1 MPNPRF
7 CRNPACPYCFNPP
20 AKWYVRAGT
29 YLTAAH
35 GVVQRFQCKRCGTG
49 LGAQT
54 ESMHYYAKR
63 RVDLP
68 EIFSRIRGGSSL
80 RDIGRELGLSR
91 TAVANASLRL
101 GRQAMSSHIDLMCS
115 LECSGSLSFD
125 GLVSAVTSKDY
136 PSQITTLG
144 DSKHE
149 LLLAM
154 THCVTERGGTR
165 TKAQQKRIER
175 RRKVW
180 SPQRGGLTGSI
191 SLLVSELTRFAGPKA
206 LCIDTDEHPIYA
218 KVIDSDAALRWY
230 RENRLLE
237 VRRTPG
243 VAPRT
248 TANPL
253 FLMNYLDRM
262 IRHRVKEHTRE
273 TIAGGRN
280 STFQMHRM
288 WIFAWDHNTRQP
300 MRVEGG
306 DTRSRAVMAGAP
318 AHLTAKLDREFYTR
332 RHSLRGLPVPESIRR
347 VWSAE
352 LDSPPVRWSEPQK
365 NWGPRVTKFAMQDL
379 RYGSYAS

>member
-7 CRNPACPYCFNPP
+7 CRNSACPYCFNPP

-35 GVVQRFQCKRCGTG
+35 GVVQRFQCKRCRTG

-91 TAVANASLRL
+91 TAVVNASIRL
-101 GRQAMSSHIDLMCS
+101 ARQAMSSHIDLMCS

-125 GLVSAVTSKDY
+125 GLISAVTSRDY

-154 THCVTERGGTR
+154 THCVTERGGKR

-175 RRKVW
+175 RRKIW
-180 SPQRGGLTGSI
+180 SPQKGGLTESI
-191 SLLVSELTRFAGPKA
+191 SLLVRELTRFAGPKP

-218 KVIDSDAALRWY
+218 KVIESDAALRWY
-230 RENRLLE
+230 RGNRMLE
-237 VRRTPG
+237 VRQTPG
-243 VAPRT
+243 SAPRT

-273 TIAGGRN
+273 TIAAGRN

-300 MRVEGG
+300 MRVEGS
-306 DTRSRAVMAGAP
+306 DARSRAVIAGAP
-318 AHLTAKLDREFYTR
+318 AHLLAKLGREFFSR
-332 RHSLRGLPVPESIRR
+332 RYSLRGLPVPESIAR
-347 VWSAE
+347 VWRAE
-352 LDSPPVRWSEPQK
+352 LDSPPVRWSTPQTGR
-365 NWGPRVTKFAMQDL
+365 GPRVTKFARLDL
-379 RYGSYAS
+379 AYGSSAS